1 VICSIASANLD
12 EDEFPDASTFDMER
26 SPNPHMSF
34 GTGTHRC
41 IGADIARANAE
52 YFLRQVLALMP
63 DFEVVEEQ
71 VQRCES
77 IPLANGYVSMP
88 MRFTPGERVS
98 LDDDAYPNFTAARI
112 LPVRD

>member
-1 VICSIASANLD
+1 MAVVPMVLL
-12 EDEFPDASTFDMER
+12 
-26 SPNPHMSF
+26 
-34 GTGTHRC
+34 
-41 IGADIARANAE
+41 IARANAE
-52 YFLRQVLALMP
+52 YFLRRVLALMP
-63 DFEVVEEQ
+63 DFEVIEEQ

-88 MRFTPGERVS
+88 MRFTPRQRVS

>member
-1 VICSIASANLD
+1 
-12 EDEFPDASTFDMER
+12 MQR

-52 YFLRQVLALMP
+52 YFLRQVLTLMP
-63 DFEVVEEQ
+63 DFAVVEER

-88 MRFTPGERVS
+88 MRFTPGERAS
-98 LDDDAYPNFTAARI
+98 LDDDAFPLFTAPRI